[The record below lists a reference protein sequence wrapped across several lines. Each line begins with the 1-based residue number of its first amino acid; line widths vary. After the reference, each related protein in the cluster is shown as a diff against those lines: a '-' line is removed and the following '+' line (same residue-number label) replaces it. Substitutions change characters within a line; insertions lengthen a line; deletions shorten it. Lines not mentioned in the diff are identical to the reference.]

1 MEKKINQHV
10 NEICKLFLIYL
21 ITREFKIWSEVQV
34 ICLEGESRNWDEK
47 ISFKIQGSDIYN
59 IRSGA
64 HCGQPR
70 FNFSRAFKD
79 STWKPPTYSLE
90 VWQSWSK
97 HALASIVV
105 GLNCS
110 QKIQSGT
117 FCFLWAWIECI
128 LVIRPS
134 CRNQSVT
141 TAGRE
146 QHPARSF
153 TREPSLCLSR
163 QMYNPFVYSLKKKMF
178 LF

>member
-1 MEKKINQHV
+1 MKFANCFWYILSPESSKYGLKFKQFAWKVNLEIEMKKYHSKYKEVTYTTLEVEHTVGNPDSIV
-10 NEICKLFLIYL
+10 PGLSK
-21 ITREFKIWSEVQV
+21 TVRE
-34 ICLEGESRNWDEK
+34 
-47 ISFKIQGSDIYN
+47 
-59 IRSGA
+59 
-64 HCGQPR
+64 
-70 FNFSRAFKD
+70 
-79 STWKPPTYSLE
+79 KPPTYSLE

-163 QMYNPFVYSLKKKMF
+163 QMYKPFVYSLKKKMF